1 MKKIAS
7 LLAAVMLLTAT
18 LAGCGNSGSG
28 SSTTDTSSASSTASQ
43 SSAAED
49 SSAAE
54 GDVYKRQGRRRLRC
68 CLKRQ
73 RWRKAQPYPLSILPL

>member
-43 SSAAED
+43 SS
-49 SSAAE
+49 
-54 GDVYKRQGRRRLRC
+54 GQLRRGGRDLQRGFRHRGRRLR
-68 CLKRQ
+68 RVHHH
-73 RWRKAQPYPLSILPL
+73 